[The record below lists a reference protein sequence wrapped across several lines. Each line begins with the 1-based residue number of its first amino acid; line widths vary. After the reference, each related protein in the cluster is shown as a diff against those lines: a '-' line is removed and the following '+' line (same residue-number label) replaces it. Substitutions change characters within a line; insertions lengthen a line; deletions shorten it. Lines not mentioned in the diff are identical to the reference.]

1 MRNPLRKR
9 LPKELISEFGKYL
22 VIFLFMA
29 GTIGLISG
37 FLVADNSMISAYND
51 SFEKYTIEDGNFE
64 LESKASDSVIQK
76 LEQDDKT
83 IYNNFYIEENT
94 KANGKKSVLR
104 IFKDRKEINKAC
116 VMKGKLPEKE
126 TETAIDRMY
135 ADNNKIQIGDT
146 ITTGGRKLTVSGL
159 IALPDYSALFSDNGD
174 MMFDAVKFGV
184 TVMSEDGF
192 TSFESESP
200 KIHYNYSWLYRTRP
214 KDDEKAKEKSDA
226 FLKVLSSQVVLKN
239 YTPQY
244 ENQAI
249 HFTGDDMGSDK
260 SMMTTLLYILIAIM
274 AFVFAITTSNTITK
288 EASVIGTLRAS
299 GYTKGE
305 LIRHYMSM
313 PLIITLIASTVGNI
327 LGYTVFKNVMA
338 SMYYGSYSLPT
349 YHTLWNGEAF
359 LMTTL
364 VPLVIMMVIN
374 LLILTRK
381 MSLSPLQFI
390 RRDLTRKQK
399 KKAVHLPQFRFFA
412 RFRIRV
418 IFQNIPGYLMLFIG
432 IVFANI
438 LLLFGMMMTPLLS
451 HYQDEITTHMISRYQ
466 YILKAPMETKNTDAE
481 KYSISSLETDSRK
494 YNPETV
500 SIYGIS
506 EKSKFVDADFSKDG
520 VYVSDG
526 LAEKYH
532 LKKGGKVTLKE
543 QYGDKKHTF
552 KIAGIYKYPA
562 ALTVFMSQ
570 KDFWNTFKKENGF
583 YNGYF
588 TNQKIKDIDDAYIAS
603 RIMKDDLTKVSRQL
617 TVSMGKMFL
626 LVNGFSMILFLLLI
640 YLLSK
645 LIIEKNAAAISMV
658 KILGY
663 ENREIS
669 RLYLMST
676 TLVVIMSVLISL
688 PVSTAVMYGIY
699 GQIMKEFTGWL
710 TLYIHPAIYVKMFF
724 LGLICYVLA
733 ALFQYRRIQKIPME
747 EALKNGE

>member
-184 TVMSEDGF
+184 AVMSEDGF

-399 KKAVHLPQFRFFA
+399 KKAVHLPQFRFLC
-412 RFRIRV
+412 
-418 IFQNIPGYLMLFIG
+418 P
-432 IVFANI
+432 
-438 LLLFGMMMTPLLS
+438 
-451 HYQDEITTHMISRYQ
+451 ISDTCY
-466 YILKAPMETKNTDAE
+466 
-481 KYSISSLETDSRK
+481 
-494 YNPETV
+494 
-500 SIYGIS
+500 
-506 EKSKFVDADFSKDG
+506 FSKYTRLFD
-520 VYVSDG
+520 V
-526 LAEKYH
+526 
-532 LKKGGKVTLKE
+532 
-543 QYGDKKHTF
+543 
-552 KIAGIYKYPA
+552 IY
-562 ALTVFMSQ
+562 
-570 KDFWNTFKKENGF
+570 WNC
-583 YNGYF
+583 
-588 TNQKIKDIDDAYIAS
+588 
-603 RIMKDDLTKVSRQL
+603 V
-617 TVSMGKMFL
+617 
-626 LVNGFSMILFLLLI
+626 
-640 YLLSK
+640 
-645 LIIEKNAAAISMV
+645 
-658 KILGY
+658 
-663 ENREIS
+663 
-669 RLYLMST
+669 
-676 TLVVIMSVLISL
+676 
-688 PVSTAVMYGIY
+688 
-699 GQIMKEFTGWL
+699 
-710 TLYIHPAIYVKMFF
+710 
-724 LGLICYVLA
+724 C
-733 ALFQYRRIQKIPME
+733 
-747 EALKNGE
+747 